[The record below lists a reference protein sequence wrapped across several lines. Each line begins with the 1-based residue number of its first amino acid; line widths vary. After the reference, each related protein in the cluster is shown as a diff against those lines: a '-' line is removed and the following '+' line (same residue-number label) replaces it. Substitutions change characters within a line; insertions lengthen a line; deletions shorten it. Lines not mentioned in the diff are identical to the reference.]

1 MLRSLGLACLAVAT
15 FAVFPGASHSDR
27 AARRLAEPEAW
38 LAYGHDGQLTNFVRS
53 ASLTSATA
61 GRLRLA
67 WSTKLDG
74 AVVASPLYAEVSGIG
89 RIVLFETEAGTVY
102 ALRPTTGAVLWKKTL
117 GTMKPAAGC
126 GTWGLS
132 STGAIDL
139 RRGVVY
145 AISAD
150 GLLHALLLRS
160 GADKPGWPIA
170 ITSARSDVEYVWGGL
185 RLLRNTLYVPV
196 ASYCDAPGA
205 DGIPAEGRL
214 VGVDVTRAKEVSRF
228 DPVKGYGNLGGI
240 WGWGGVSVDP
250 KGQTLFTGVG
260 NSTVYDP
267 RCDCEVDTVGYG
279 NSIVKL
285 TPSLRPLGWNRPKPY
300 VSTGDYDFGASPL
313 LFRPEGCPALAAANS
328 KLGVMYVWNRDL
340 LKNGPIFRKALGDGL
355 APFIGQPSYAPP
367 LRMLFESHVLVTSGG
382 KKAGDA
388 VAAFSVESKCKFRLR
403 WRTVVGVGSEPP
415 PLVVGDVVVAAGGD
429 GGGYTALA
437 ARSGRVLWRFKTAA
451 ATLAPV
457 IAAGGRVFAADYGG
471 VARAF
476 VIGARRK

>member
-1 MLRSLGLACLAVAT
+1 LLRSLGLACLAVAT

-53 ASLTSATA
+53 GSLTSATA

-170 ITSARSDVEYVWGGL
+170 ITSA
-185 RLLRNTLYVPV
+185 
-196 ASYCDAPGA
+196 
-205 DGIPAEGRL
+205 
-214 VGVDVTRAKEVSRF
+214 
-228 DPVKGYGNLGGI
+228 
-240 WGWGGVSVDP
+240 
-250 KGQTLFTGVG
+250 
-260 NSTVYDP
+260 
-267 RCDCEVDTVGYG
+267 
-279 NSIVKL
+279 
-285 TPSLRPLGWNRPKPY
+285 PSG
-300 VSTGDYDFGASPL
+300 
-313 LFRPEGCPALAAANS
+313 
-328 KLGVMYVWNRDL
+328 
-340 LKNGPIFRKALGDGL
+340 
-355 APFIGQPSYAPP
+355 PP
-367 LRMLFESHVLVTSGG
+367 LIPRITCGGTRTAWNGCSSTTSSPTFISAEPVTS
-382 KKAGDA
+382 
-388 VAAFSVESKCKFRLR
+388 
-403 WRTVVGVGSEPP
+403 T
-415 PLVVGDVVVAAGGD
+415 
-429 GGGYTALA
+429 
-437 ARSGRVLWRFKTAA
+437 
-451 ATLAPV
+451 
-457 IAAGGRVFAADYGG
+457 
-471 VARAF
+471 
-476 VIGARRK
+476 

>member
-1 MLRSLGLACLAVAT
+1 LLRSLGLTCLAVVT
-15 FAVFPGASHSDR
+15 FAAFPGAPHSDR
-27 AARRLAEPEAW
+27 AARQSAEPEAW
-38 LAYGHDGQLTNFVRS
+38 LAYAHDGQLTNFVRS

-89 RIVLFETEAGTVY
+89 KIVLFETEAGTVY
-102 ALRPTTGAVLWKKTL
+102 ALRPATGAVLWKKTL

-139 RRGVVY
+139 RRAVVY

-150 GLLHALLLRS
+150 GLLHALQLRT
-160 GADKPGWPIA
+160 GADRPGWPIP
-170 ITSARSDVEYVWGGL
+170 ITAARSDVEYVWGGL
-185 RLLRNTLYVPV
+185 RLLRNMLYVPV
-196 ASYCDAPGA
+196 ASYCDGPDAM
-205 DGIPAEGRL
+205 GIPAEGRL
-214 VGVDVTRAKEVSRF
+214 VGVDVTRAAEVAHF
-228 DPVKGYGNLGGI
+228 DPVQGHGNLGGI

-267 RCDCEVDTVGYG
+267 RCGCEIDTAGYG
-279 NSIVKL
+279 DSIVKL

-300 VSTGDYDFGASPL
+300 LSTGDYDFGASPL
-313 LFRPEGCPALAAANS
+313 LIRPEGCPPLAAANS

-355 APFIGQPSYAPP
+355 APFVGQPSYSPP

-388 VAAFSVESKCKFRLR
+388 VAAFSVESKCKFRLQ

-429 GGGYTALA
+429 GGGYTALE
-437 ARSGRVLWRFKTAA
+437 ARSGRVLWRFKTSA